1 MLPTVNDT
9 IAQAFLPKVS
19 VNEVTG
25 LIGEESSQ
33 QEEDTKVMKQL
44 HDENKVFEDLGKKSI
59 EYEYNG

>member
-44 HDENKVFEDLGKKSI
+44 HDENKVFKDLGKKSI